1 MRKEERK
8 KEKSPLVIFVVVA
21 SKAPQCSGFD
31 CKESPKNKSGTARRV
46 LFHQKIIKPKSIT
59 LKQD

>member
-31 CKESPKNKSGTARRV
+31 CKESPK
-46 LFHQKIIKPKSIT
+46 
-59 LKQD
+59 KQVKQSTESVISPNNN